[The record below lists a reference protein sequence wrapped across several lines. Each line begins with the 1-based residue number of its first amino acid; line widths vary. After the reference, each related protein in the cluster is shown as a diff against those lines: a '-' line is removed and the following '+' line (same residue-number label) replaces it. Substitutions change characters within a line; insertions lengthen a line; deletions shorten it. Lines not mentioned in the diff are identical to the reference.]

1 MSVDELE
8 KHVRMIEHMMEPGRQ
23 EARVGK
29 KHRSVPHLLIY
40 EDADI
45 RPHTNTVG

>member
-1 MSVDELE
+1 MSIDELE
-8 KHVRMIEHMMEPGRQ
+8 KQVRMIEHMMEPERQ

-29 KHRSVPHLLIY
+29 KHHSVPGLIY

-45 RPHTNTVG
+45 RPHTNAVG